1 MKTRILAILA
11 ITSTSLGMTGCSK
24 IDDTASAPPAASVA
38 AAPVAAPLAPPV
50 AAAVAEAPAPAAAP
64 AVVAAA
70 PAAPGQLTVQGFAAP
85 VPAGWVP
92 AQPSSS
98 MRVAQFSLP
107 ALLGGEG
114 AEVAAFFFPTGQG
127 GSHEANIERW
137 ASQFAG
143 PDGKPGK
150 PELSVR
156 KLADSEVSLVELK
169 GTYARGVGMGPT
181 GDAKPGQTLM
191 IAMVETAAGRITLQM
206 YGPSKAV
213 AAQRENFIRLA
224 TGFRRA

>member
-38 AAPVAAPLAPPV
+38 AAPAAAPLAPPV
-50 AAAVAEAPAPAAAP
+50 APVAEAPAPAAAP
-64 AVVAAA
+64 ALAAA
-70 PAAPGQLTVQGFAAP
+70 PAAPGQLTVQGFAAS